1 MKVIG
6 VIPARYR
13 SSRLEGKPLKDI
25 CGKPMIWWVYEQV
38 KKAKNI
44 DEVYVATDD
53 DRIFD
58 KCRELDINV
67 VMTRDDH
74 KMMLER
80 VWEVSEKVKGDI
92 YVSIAGDEPLIE
104 PENIDKVIGPLKQDK
119 ELLVSNLKTKITN
132 PIDVVNWTTM
142 KVVCNNKNDIILA
155 SRSPLPYPKATT
167 EITYY
172 KHMGTYALRKEAL
185 DFFYNT
191 EKGHIESIEDFD
203 LLRFLENHITVRA
216 VDVNS
221 KTVSVDT
228 EKDLERVTKIMEK
241 RLKESK

>member
-6 VIPARYR
+6 VIPARYK

-25 CGKPMIWWVYEQV
+25 CGKPMIWWVYQKVLKV
-38 KKAKNI
+38 KEI

-53 DRIFD
+53 ERIMNTC
-58 KCRELDINV
+58 KELNIKA

-80 VWEVSEKVKGDI
+80 VWEVSEKIPGDI

-104 PENIDKVIGPLKQDK
+104 PENIAKVIKPLLKDK
-119 ELLVSNLKTKITN
+119 NLLVSNLKTKITN
-132 PIDVVNWTTM
+132 PVDLVNWTTM
-142 KVVCNNKNDIILA
+142 KVVCNEQNDIILA
-155 SRSPLPYPKATT
+155 SRSPIPYPKATT
-167 EITYY
+167 EVIYY

-185 DFFYNT
+185 NFFYNK
-191 EKGHIESIEDFD
+191 EKGSIESIEDFD

-216 VDVNS
+216 VEVKS
-221 KTVSVDT
+221 QTVSVDT
-228 EKDLERVTKIMEK
+228 PKDLERVRDIINKNMN
-241 RLKESK
+241 R

>member
-1 MKVIG
+1 MRIIG
-6 VIPARYR
+6 VIPARYK

-25 CGKPMIWWVYEQV
+25 CGKPMIWWVYQQV
-38 KKAKNI
+38 KKSKYL
-44 DEVYVATDD
+44 DESYVATDD
-53 DRIFD
+53 ERIYD
-58 KCRELDINV
+58 KCKELDINV

-80 VWEVSEKVKGDI
+80 VWEVSEKVEGDI

-104 PENIDKVIGPLKQDK
+104 PENIDKVIGPLKKDK
-119 ELLVSNLKTKITN
+119 NLLVSNLKTKIVN

-142 KVVCNNKNDIILA
+142 KVVCNSENDIILA

-167 EITYY
+167 DITYY

-191 EKGHIESIEDFD
+191 EKGAIESIEDFD
-203 LLRFLENHITVRA
+203 LLRFLEHHIKVRA
-216 VDVNS
+216 VEVNS
-221 KTVSVDT
+221 QTVSVDT
-228 EKDLERVTKIMEK
+228 EKDLERVRKLMEA
-241 RLKESK
+241 RLKKSK